1 MVREESGL
9 EDRIIEL
16 ETKQAFQDDLLHQLN
31 DIVAEQSQT
40 ISTLL
45 RETHTLRHMLKNL
58 ASSNIA
64 AQSEESPPPHY

>member
-1 MVREESGL
+1 MAQESDL
-9 EDRIIEL
+9 EARIIEL
-16 ETKQAFQDDLLHQLN
+16 ETKQAFQDDLLHALN

-45 RETHTLRHMLKNL
+45 RETHTLRHMLKSL